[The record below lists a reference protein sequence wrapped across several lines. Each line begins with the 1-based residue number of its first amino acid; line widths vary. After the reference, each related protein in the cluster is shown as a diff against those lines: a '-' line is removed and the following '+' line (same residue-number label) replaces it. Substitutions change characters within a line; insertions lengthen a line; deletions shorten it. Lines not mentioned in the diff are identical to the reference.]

1 MDLDKNSPEFS
12 SLSLK
17 DLRHVYSLYNT
28 LNFVQA
34 AKLAGISQSALSQS
48 IAKIEQQMGI
58 VLFKRTRR
66 SVTPTIY
73 AQVIAERAAS
83 IINSLDDIN
92 LHIDAL
98 RGVREGEVARG
109 VRIHFQGARHVAHRQ
124 ACG

>member
-66 SVTPTIY
+66 SVTPTI
-73 AQVIAERAAS
+73 
-83 IINSLDDIN
+83 
-92 LHIDAL
+92 
-98 RGVREGEVARG
+98 
-109 VRIHFQGARHVAHRQ
+109 
-124 ACG
+124 